1 MKIKKLFA
9 LSFVAVGIT
18 ALASCGDKQFTE
30 EDVNNKVNE
39 AVDKARSLALEGD
52 IITLSPACASFDMFP
67 NFVVR
72 GNEFKALVNEL
83 K

>member
-39 AVDKARSLALEGD
+39 AVDKANQEAQDKQQAALKEKEEALNKAALASAKE
-52 IITLSPACASFDMFP
+52 TA
-67 NFVVR
+67 
-72 GNEFKALVNEL
+72 KAI
-83 K
+83 